1 MRWFKR
7 HKSLVVMSITAL
19 SFLIALAAVF
29 KYYSQVK
36 YAGEVV
42 YDRLLSTVLFSVL
55 KLYAFS
61 PTVSVG

>member
-19 SFLIALAAVF
+19 SFLVALVGSF
-29 KYYSQVK
+29 QYYTQVR
-36 YAGEVV
+36 YVGEVV

-55 KLYAFS
+55 K
-61 PTVSVG
+61 